1 MMPERHLILGG
12 ARSGK
17 TNHAITLATRLAD
30 ERRASVVYVATAQ
43 ALDEE
48 MRHRIDRHRAQRPAS
63 WTTVEA
69 PSALAGALGAR
80 VGLKPD
86 LQPRHSTILLV
97 DCLTLWLSNAL
108 LLDFDEAAPTA
119 SARRWDEECTAFLQW
134 LMNYRGVVLLVSNEV
149 GSGIVPA
156 SALARRFQDEQ
167 GRLNQEVAAL
177 CESVTLVVAGIAV
190 AVKPR

>member
-1 MMPERHLILGG
+1 MPERHLILGG

-17 TNHAITLATRLAD
+17 TNHAITLATTLAAAGR
-30 ERRASVVYVATAQ
+30 EPVYVATAQ
-43 ALDEE
+43 ALDDE

-63 WTTVEA
+63 WHTVEA
-69 PSALAGALGAR
+69 PSQLAVALRA
-80 VGLKPD
+80 
-86 LQPRHSTILLV
+86 QPPSILLI

-119 SARRWDEECTAFLQW
+119 PVRRWDEERAAFLQW
-134 LMNYRGVVLLVSNEV
+134 LTEYRGVALLVSNEV

-167 GRLNQEVAAL
+167 GRLNKDVAAV
-177 CESVTLVVAGIAV
+177 CESVTIVVAGIAV
-190 AVKPR
+190 AVSPR

>member
-30 ERRASVVYVATAQ
+30 VHGAPVVYVATAQ
-43 ALDEE
+43 ALDDE
-48 MRHRIDRHRAQRPAS
+48 MRDRIDRHRAQRPAS
-63 WTTVEA
+63 WQTLEA
-69 PSALAGALGAR
+69 PSQLAIALSVQAPA
-80 VGLKPD
+80 
-86 LQPRHSTILLV
+86 ILLV

-119 SARRWDEECTAFLQW
+119 PVWSWDEERTAFLQW
-134 LMNYRGVVLLVSNEV
+134 LAQYRGVVLLVSNEV

-156 SALARRFQDEQ
+156 SPPGPRVHAEPGRFEND
-167 GRLNQEVAAL
+167 V
-177 CESVTLVVAGIAV
+177 
-190 AVKPR
+190 

>member
-1 MMPERHLILGG
+1 MPERHLILGG

-30 ERRASVVYVATAQ
+30 ARREPVVYVATAQ

-48 MRHRIDRHRAQRPAS
+48 MQHRIDRHRAQRPMS
-63 WTTVEA
+63 WQTLEA
-69 PSALAGALGAR
+69 PDQLAAALRA
-80 VGLKPD
+80 
-86 LQPRHSTILLV
+86 QPTAILLV

-119 SARRWDEECTAFLQW
+119 PLRSWDEERTAFLQW
-134 LMNYRGVVLLVSNEV
+134 LAEYRGAALLVSNEV

-167 GRLNQEVAAL
+167 GRLNQETAAM
-177 CESVTLVVAGIAV
+177 CDSVTLVVAGIAV
-190 AVKPR
+190 PVKAE

>member
-1 MMPERHLILGG
+1 MPERHLILGG

-30 ERRASVVYVATAQ
+30 AHGAAVVYVATAQ
-43 ALDEE
+43 ALDDE
-48 MRHRIDRHRAQRPAS
+48 MRDRIDRHRAQRPAS
-63 WTTVEA
+63 WHTVEA
-69 PSALAGALGAR
+69 PSQLASALSGQSPA
-80 VGLKPD
+80 
-86 LQPRHSTILLV
+86 ILLV

-108 LLDFDEAAPTA
+108 LVDFDEAAPTA
-119 SARRWDEECTAFLQW
+119 PVRRWDEERTAFLQW
-134 LMNYRGVVLLVSNEV
+134 LAQHRGAVLLVSNEV

-167 GRLNQEVAAL
+167 GRLNQDVAAL

-190 AVKPR
+190 PVKTLAERAVR

>member
-1 MMPERHLILGG
+1 MPERHLILGG

-17 TNHAITLATRLAD
+17 TNHAITLATTLAAAGR
-30 ERRASVVYVATAQ
+30 EPVYVATAQ
-43 ALDEE
+43 ALDDE
-48 MRHRIDRHRAQRPAS
+48 MRHRIDRHRAQRSAS
-63 WTTVEA
+63 WQTVEA
-69 PSALAGALGAR
+69 PSQLAVALQA
-80 VGLKPD
+80 
-86 LQPRHSTILLV
+86 QPPSILLI

-119 SARRWDEECTAFLQW
+119 PVRRWDEERAAFLQW
-134 LMNYRGVVLLVSNEV
+134 LTEYRGVALLVSNEV

-167 GRLNQEVAAL
+167 GRLNQDVAAV

>member
-1 MMPERHLILGG
+1 MPERHLILGG

-17 TNHAITLATRLAD
+17 TNHAITLATSLAGT
-30 ERRASVVYVATAQ
+30 RREAVVYVATAQ
-43 ALDEE
+43 ALDDE

-63 WTTVEA
+63 WHTVEA
-69 PSALAGALGAR
+69 PSQLAAALRA
-80 VGLKPD
+80 
-86 LQPRHSTILLV
+86 QPAAILLV

-119 SARRWDEECTAFLQW
+119 PVQRWEEERAAFLQW
-134 LMNYRGVVLLVSNEV
+134 LKEYRGVALFVSNEV

-167 GRLNQEVAAL
+167 GRVNQEVAAV
-177 CESVTLVVAGIAV
+177 CDRVTLVVAGIAV
-190 AVKPR
+190 PVKAH

>member
-1 MMPERHLILGG
+1 MPERHLILGG

-17 TNHAITLATRLAD
+17 TNHAITLATRLAAD
-30 ERRASVVYVATAQ
+30 HRAPVVYLATAQ

-69 PSALAGALGAR
+69 PGRLADALSAR

-86 LQPRHSTILLV
+86 LQVQSSAVLLV

-108 LLDFDEAAPTA
+108 LLDFDEAAPIA
-119 SARRWDEECTAFLQW
+119 PARRWDEERAAFLQW
-134 LMNYRGVVLLVSNEV
+134 LMNHRGVVLLVSNEV

-177 CESVTLVVAGIAV
+177 CDSVTLVVAGIAV

>member
-1 MMPERHLILGG
+1 M
-12 ARSGK
+12 
-17 TNHAITLATRLAD
+17 TL
-30 ERRASVVYVATAQ
+30 SVQ
-43 ALDEE
+43 
-48 MRHRIDRHRAQRPAS
+48 
-63 WTTVEA
+63 
-69 PSALAGALGAR
+69 PSA
-80 VGLKPD
+80 
-86 LQPRHSTILLV
+86 ILLV

-119 SARRWDEECTAFLQW
+119 PVRRWDAERAAFVRW
-134 LMNYRGVVLLVSNEV
+134 LAQYRGVALLVSNEV

>member
-1 MMPERHLILGG
+1 MPERHLILGG

-17 TNHAITLATRLAD
+17 TNHAITIATRLAD
-30 ERRASVVYVATAQ
+30 ERRAVVTYVATAQ
-43 ALDEE
+43 ALDDE

-63 WTTVEA
+63 WQTLEA
-69 PSALAGALGAR
+69 PSQLASALNE
-80 VGLKPD
+80 
-86 LQPRHSTILLV
+86 QPSSILLV

-119 SARRWDEECTAFLQW
+119 PARRWDEERSAFLEW
-134 LMNYRGVVLLVSNEV
+134 LARYRGVVLLVSNEV

-167 GRLNQEVAAL
+167 GRLNQDVAAL
-177 CESVTLVVAGIAV
+177 CDSVTLVVAGIAV

>member
-1 MMPERHLILGG
+1 MPERHLILGG

-17 TNHAITLATRLAD
+17 TNHAITLGTRLAD

-43 ALDEE
+43 ALDDE
-48 MRHRIDRHRAQRPAS
+48 MRHRIDLHRAQRPAA

-69 PSALAGALGAR
+69 SSQLASALSTQPSA
-80 VGLKPD
+80 
-86 LQPRHSTILLV
+86 ILLV

-108 LLDFDEAAPTA
+108 LVDFNEAAPTA
-119 SARRWDEECTAFLQW
+119 PARRWDEERSAFLQW
-134 LMNYRGVVLLVSNEV
+134 LARYRGVVLLVSNEV

-167 GRLNQEVAAL
+167 GRLNQQVAAL
-177 CESVTLVVAGIAV
+177 CDSVTLVVAGIAV

>member
-17 TNHAITLATRLAD
+17 THHAVTLATNLAAAQRLA
-30 ERRASVVYVATAQ
+30 VVYVATAQ
-43 ALDEE
+43 PLDAE
-48 MRHRIDRHRAQRPAS
+48 MRHRIERHRAQRPQS
-63 WTTVEA
+63 WRTVEA
-69 PSALAGALGAR
+69 PDDLAGALRA
-80 VGLKPD
+80 
-86 LQPRHSTILLV
+86 QPPAILVV

-108 LLDFDEAAPTA
+108 LLDFDEAQPNA
-119 SARRWDEECTAFLQW
+119 SLRRWEEERSALLRW
-134 LMNYRGVVLLVSNEV
+134 LGEYRGVALFVSNEV

-167 GRLNQEVAAL
+167 GRLNQDVAAL

-190 AVKPR
+190 PVKTPLAQGAAR